1 MVIEQY
7 YEVLGLKSSA
17 SPQKVKEAYRNLAKT
32 WHPDRF
38 FNDPQLRQQAE
49 VKIKLINQAYEA
61 IKSYCLEPDCTDS
74 VSASSIKTERTNPE
88 LYYQQGVTN
97 AKLQNFTE
105 AIKDFSRA
113 IRIDSEY
120 IKAYQYRGFIREK
133 LGLQN
138 AAKSDFDM
146 VFKLKL
152 KQHPETSP
160 PQTRSN
166 KSTGTNSS
174 SSQET
179 STKSKSSTSSG
190 SYSSS
195 FKTSSSPNFRQTTAS
210 KASYQSTQQPTKSEL
225 LWECKRTILSH
236 NAGISS
242 IAVDWERNFFASG
255 SHDGQI
261 KLWEL
266 NTGQIIATLEE
277 YSNCVNCLCLSSDSK
292 ILVSGNIDKKIKLW
306 NLETRKLIGILG
318 DRFSQHL
325 GKVISVA
332 ISSDGKTLISNSSDR
347 TTKIWDLTTGKEIY
361 SFIGETIAINSS
373 GNIFANSLNKKL
385 AVRNINDGK
394 LVRSIVENYPILLQ
408 AFSPDS
414 QMIAVVDLEQNI
426 NFWNL
431 TTGEKIPISIGH
443 TSHVTN
449 LVFSTYA
456 PFFASSSWDHTIK
469 LCKIDSKEVSQTL
482 VGHSSEVL
490 SLAISPDAK
499 TIVSG
504 SNDHTIKIW
513 RHK

>member
-38 FNDPQLRQQAE
+38 FDNPQLKQQAE

-61 IKSYCLEPDCTDS
+61 IKSYCLEPDYTDS
-74 VSASSIKTERTNPE
+74 VSSSSIKTERTNPE
-88 LYYQQGVTN
+88 FYYQQGVTN
-97 AKLQNFTE
+97 AKLQKFTE
-105 AIKDFSRA
+105 AIKDFSHA

-152 KQHPETSP
+152 KQYPETSP
-160 PQTRSN
+160 PQPRSN
-166 KSTGTNSS
+166 KSTSTN
-174 SSQET
+174 
-179 STKSKSSTSSG
+179 SSTSSE
-190 SYSSS
+190 SCSSR

-210 KASYQSTQQPTKSEL
+210 KSSYQSTPQPTKSEL
-225 LWECKRTILSH
+225 FWECKRTILSH

-266 NTGQIIATLEE
+266 NTGQSIATLEE

-292 ILVSGNIDKKIKLW
+292 ILVSGNVDKQIKLW

-332 ISSDGKTLISNSSDR
+332 ISDDGKTLISNSTDR

-361 SFIGETIAINSS
+361 SFLGETIAINSS

-385 AVRNINDGK
+385 IVRNMNDGK
-394 LVRSIVENYPILLQ
+394 HVYSIVENYPILLQ

-431 TTGEKIPISIGH
+431 TTGEKISISIGH

-449 LVFSTYA
+449 LVFSTNA
-456 PFFASSSWDHTIK
+456 SFFASSSLDHTIK
-469 LCKIDSKEVSQTL
+469 LCKIDSKEVLQTL
-482 VGHSSEVL
+482 VGHSGGVL

-504 SNDHTIKIW
+504 SNDHAIKIW
-513 RHK
+513 RHR